1 MTFVK
6 LNELFEKQ
14 GEVRFKL
21 YSLEYIIK
29 KIDNKIIVHPILYEN
44 RKSFFNSF
52 EEALS
57 NYTIYNENII
67 QNIDKVIII

>member
-52 EEALS
+52 EEVLS

-67 QNIDKVIII
+67 ENIDKVIII